1 MIYRASFNGLS
12 VETKGV
18 FKAYNISKEEYEI
31 LYRKFNGQINGSKG
45 NYAIYNNAH
54 RYLWLKLF
62 VHDQWKPIKFDIRE
76 DFLKVTGTQKIFEA
90 DIKRISKLLADAR
103 LAIYVMYDP
112 KSDSYT
118 LMEKDRFLT
127 LLKDLLNQ

>member
-1 MIYRASFNGLS
+1 MIYRTSFNGLS
-12 VETKGV
+12 VESRGV
-18 FKAYNISKEEYEI
+18 YKVYNITSEEYLF
-31 LYRKFNGQINGSKG
+31 LYKKFNGKINGSNG
-45 NYAIYNNAH
+45 NYTIYDDAH

-62 VHDQWKPIKFDIRE
+62 VHNQWKPIKFDIRE

>member
-1 MIYRASFNGLS
+1 MIYRTSFNGLS

-45 NYAIYNNAH
+45 NYAIYDNAH

>member
-45 NYAIYNNAH
+45 NYAIYDNAH

>member
-90 DIKRISKLLADAR
+90 DIKRISKLLTDAR

>member
-18 FKAYNISKEEYEI
+18 FKVYNISKEDYGF

-62 VHDQWKPIKFDIRE
+62 VHDRWEPIKFDIRE
-76 DFLKVTGTQKIFEA
+76 AYLRVTGNQKVYEA
-90 DIKRISKLLADAR
+90 DIEKLSNLLTSARFILHVKYEEKFGYTLVDEERFLVLIRKLLSQ
-103 LAIYVMYDP
+103 
-112 KSDSYT
+112 K
-118 LMEKDRFLT
+118 
-127 LLKDLLNQ
+127 